1 MSALDTSALI
11 CVSCAFNVTVVREQS
26 KPPDI
31 ELSSNFLLKGSSHHV
46 ATEGFS
52 QPT

>member
-1 MSALDTSALI
+1 MVA
-11 CVSCAFNVTVVREQS
+11 VSCAFNMTVVREQS

-31 ELSSNFLLKGSSHHV
+31 ELSCNFLFKGSSHHV